1 MYDNNMIKKVLK
13 QININ
18 LFMIFIIFFYIEMH
32 QPNIMKERYGQE
44 QYKNL
49 SENKKTRYL
58 SVERDTIKRKKTKN
72 FHKHLK
78 WYLSYQFFE
87 KE

>member
-1 MYDNNMIKKVLK
+1 
-13 QININ
+13 
-18 LFMIFIIFFYIEMH
+18 MH

-58 SVERDTIKRKKTKN
+58 SIERDSIKRKKTKN

-87 KE
+87 KSIRNSVSLTIVFFKLT

>member
-1 MYDNNMIKKVLK
+1 
-13 QININ
+13 
-18 LFMIFIIFFYIEMH
+18 MH

-49 SENKKTRYL
+49 SENKKIRSL
-58 SVERDTIKRKKTKN
+58 SIERDTIKRKKTKN
-72 FHKHLK
+72 FDKHLK

-87 KE
+87 KNIRNSVSLIIVFFSNLLECVVLS